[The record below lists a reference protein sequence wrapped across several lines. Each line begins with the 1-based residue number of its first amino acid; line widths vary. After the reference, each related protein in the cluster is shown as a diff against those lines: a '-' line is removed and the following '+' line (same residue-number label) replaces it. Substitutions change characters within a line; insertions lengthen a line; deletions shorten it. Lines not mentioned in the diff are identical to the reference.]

1 MQQSPAFAEPKPPG
15 RLVGKVVPD
24 VMLAAVGVPST
35 TGLPASAGQG
45 LTPAPSVKRK
55 KNTGQ
60 PRQRPHRPS
69 AWSRRRQRSINT
81 DTGQPCQAPPPSPR
95 VIVRAEAT
103 GNACSSATNRGND
116 HDDRR
121 IGRARLN
128 RWERIVQFRRAAA
141 HLVEFI

>member
-15 RLVGKVVPD
+15 RLVGKGVPD
-24 VMLAAVGVPST
+24 VMLAAVAVQST
-35 TGLPASAGQG
+35 TGRPASPGQG

-81 DTGQPCQAPPPSPR
+81 DTGQPCQRPPPSPR
-95 VIVRAEAT
+95 LLLRAECT
-103 GNACSSATNRGND
+103 GNACSSATNRGD
-116 HDDRR
+116 GHDDRPN
-121 IGRARLN
+121 GGARLN

>member
-15 RLVGKVVPD
+15 RLVGKGVPD

-45 LTPAPSVKRK
+45 LTPAPSVKRR

-60 PRQRPHRPS
+60 PCHR
-69 AWSRRRQRSINT
+69 
-81 DTGQPCQAPPPSPR
+81 PPSPPR
-95 VIVRAEAT
+95 LLLRAECT
-103 GNACSSATNRGND
+103 GNTGSSAANRGNG
-116 HDDRR
+116 HDDCG

-128 RWERIVQFRRAAA
+128 RWERIVLFPCAPLS
-141 HLVEFI
+141 LVK